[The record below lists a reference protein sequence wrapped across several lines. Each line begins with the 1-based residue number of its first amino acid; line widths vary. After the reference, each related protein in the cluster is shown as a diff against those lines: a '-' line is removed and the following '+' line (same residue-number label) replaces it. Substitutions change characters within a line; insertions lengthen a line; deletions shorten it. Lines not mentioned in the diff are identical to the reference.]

1 MPPFRRPQSRVCSRT
16 RAQLQQSRLG
26 TDDEPWPDL
35 RPCHAQESLGGREDL
50 LKKKDFL
57 PDGVRACPR
66 ASVVDPGCSNTR
78 AKGSEWV
85 AGHREELPQLLSQ
98 NSSLPPP
105 IPRPTVPTMPW
116 QIIEHQHSRP
126 SSGPIVAVHI
136 EYLDG
141 TFLRLPRD
149 LSPQPPMVQPRF
161 QQPLPPHSAVKRSYN
176 TV

>member
-1 MPPFRRPQSRVCSRT
+1 MMSHGPTYDLATPKSRLVGKKKMPTAPMPPSRV
-16 RAQLQQSRLG
+16 RLDWVG
-26 TDDEPWPDL
+26 
-35 RPCHAQESLGGREDL
+35 ESREDL

-66 ASVVDPGCSNTR
+66 AFVVDPGCSNTR

-85 AGHREELPQLLSQ
+85 AGHREELPQPLSQ